1 MLGDVNR
8 AGVIR
13 AKTLEIL
20 IKVVLILKLLPL
32 LVLTTSYE
40 VLIFIYIFN
49 SFNNFWFMAERYGSS
64 GKKIKLL
71 IKLWLIYY
79 IKEELKPLHGY
90 K

>member
-1 MLGDVNR
+1 
-8 AGVIR
+8 
-13 AKTLEIL
+13 
-20 IKVVLILKLLPL
+20 
-32 LVLTTSYE
+32 
-40 VLIFIYIFN
+40 
-49 SFNNFWFMAERYGSS
+49 MAERYGSS